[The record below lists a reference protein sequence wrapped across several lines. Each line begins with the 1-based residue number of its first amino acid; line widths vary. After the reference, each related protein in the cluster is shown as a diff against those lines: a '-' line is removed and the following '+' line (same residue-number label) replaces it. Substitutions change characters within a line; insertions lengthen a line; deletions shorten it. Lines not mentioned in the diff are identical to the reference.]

1 MAQQLITQEDV
12 AKLLG
17 ISSEEV
23 NNLREK
29 REIYGVRDGSIWMFK
44 EDDIKRYREDRDA
57 GGSGSGLLEIPGEGD
72 DDDDVLLSEQ
82 ALGESEPS
90 TASTIIGKP
99 GSVKSGVLQD
109 SDIELAQGGSAI
121 RDSSASDITPGG
133 GDSGI
138 SLVPADGPGSDVK
151 LVADDPGS
159 GLELVDLD
167 DDGGSD
173 IPLELDEDSATKAG
187 SELTLDSSGSLGS
200 ELTLGSDSEL
210 SLADDSGLSSVVGGS
225 TLDLG
230 GSEFED
236 DDLVLGGQSGIGSD
250 INDSGISL
258 DSPADSGLSL
268 EGDSLALGTASGF
281 ISSDDDSNEVA
292 TVSNDDE
299 FLLTPT
305 LELDDDGD
313 DASGS
318 QVIALDEEGSFDD
331 SAATQLGVDDGGLLE
346 EDFGPGDD
354 LSMQGDAP
362 LTGGH
367 TSTAG
372 AQVAAPPEAPYSI
385 LNVMSLIACT
395 FVLALTGMMM
405 YELIRHMWSWDEP
418 YTMTSSIMDGVLGL
432 FEN

>member
-1 MAQQLITQEDV
+1 MAQQLITQEEV

-17 ISSEEV
+17 ISPEEV
-23 NNLREK
+23 NDLREK
-29 REIYGVRDGSIWMFK
+29 REIYGVRDGAKWMFK
-44 EDDIKRYREDRDA
+44 KDDIERFRDDRDA
-57 GGSGSGLLEIPGEGD
+57 GGSGSGLLALPGD
-72 DDDDVLLSEQ
+72 DDDEEIVLLSEQ

-99 GSVKSGVLQD
+99 GSVKSGMLED
-109 SDIELAQGGSAI
+109 SDIELAQGGSSI
-121 RDSSASDITPGG
+121 RDSAAEELTPSP

-138 SLVPADGPGSDVK
+138 SLVPADAPGSDVK

-159 GLELVDLD
+159 GLDLVDLD
-167 DDGGSD
+167 DDAGSD
-173 IPLELDEDSATKAG
+173 IPLDLDEDSATKAG
-187 SELTLDSSGSLGS
+187 SDLTLDPASGGGS
-200 ELTLGSDSEL
+200 ELTLGGSDL

-268 EGDSLALGTASGF
+268 EAPLALGGASDTELG
-281 ISSDDDSNEVA
+281 DDDSGEVA
-292 TVSNDDE
+292 TVSSDDE

-305 LELDDDGD
+305 LELDDED

-318 QVIALDEEGSFDD
+318 QVIALDEEGAFDD
-331 SAATQLGVDDGGLLE
+331 SAATLLGGDDAGMSPMLE
-346 EDFGPGDD
+346 EDLGGEMPLEDMGAGAPLAGPG
-354 LSMQGDAP
+354 
-362 LTGGH
+362 TV
-367 TSTAG
+367 G
-372 AQVAAPPEAPYSI
+372 AQRPAAPEPAYSA
-385 LNVMSLIACT
+385 LNVISLVACT
-395 FVLALTGMMM
+395 FVLAVTGMMM